1 MKTEQHFGKFSYVVE
16 SNRTCAR
23 VTEIGG
29 HVTAEFQLGGKT
41 VDPFFVAPWWG
52 EGRKELAGTCDDPLR
67 GVFFCFPFGMSGN
80 YGGINRPCHGFVPA
94 RAWEFC
100 EETREDGHT
109 LTMSIQVPEE
119 HAEVRQSVTVRDG
132 ETVLYLSDTVTGA
145 EGAYPVGFHPTLRIP
160 ETPCSAIVDLS
171 PYERCMTAP
180 THIEDP
186 AKGGY
191 CALPKDYEVTDETA
205 VPTVYGETVNLKRQP
220 FTRGFDDIYMYVF
233 DQSRDFDYGT
243 ISVPSEGYLYFQ
255 LKNPAQLSNSM
266 IWTSYC
272 GRHYAPWNGRVNG
285 CIELG
290 AATNYFFYGLP
301 GANARDPLTDAG
313 FVMHHMFDGSPR
325 EYKLICGV
333 VEIPAD
339 YPGVA
344 SIAKKD
350 AETITIT
357 GRDGSVIETAC
368 RVDFLQ

>member
-1 MKTEQHFGKFSYVVE
+1 MKMQMHAGKSSYIVE
-16 SNRTCAR
+16 SDRTCAR
-23 VTEIGG
+23 ITECGG
-29 HVTAEFQLGGKT
+29 HVTAEFRLGEKI

-52 EGRKELAGTCDDPLR
+52 EGRQELAGTCDDPLR
-67 GVFFCFPFGMSGN
+67 GIFFCFPFGMSGN

-94 RAWEFC
+94 RNWKLC
-100 EETREDGHT
+100 ESKDGRSV
-109 LTMSIQVPEE
+109 TMSITVPEE
-119 HAEVRQSVTVRDG
+119 HATVEQTVSVQPG
-132 ETVLYLSDTVTGA
+132 ETVLYISDTITGA

-160 ETPCSAIVDLS
+160 EQIGSAIVDLS
-171 PYERCMTAP
+171 DYARCITAP

-205 VPTVYGETVNLKRQP
+205 VPTVYGEMVNLKQQP
-220 FTRGFDDIYMYVF
+220 FTKGFDDIYMYVF
-233 DQSRDFDYGT
+233 DQSHDFDYGA

-301 GANARDPLTDAG
+301 GANSPDPLTEAG
-313 FVMHHMFDGSPR
+313 FVMHHTFDGSPR
-325 EYKLICGV
+325 TYKLICGV
-333 VEIPAD
+333 VEIPSD

-344 SIAKKD
+344 SITKKD
-350 AETITIT
+350 DKTIVIT

-368 RVDFLQ
+368 QVDFLR